1 MSDKS
6 RSMIEI
12 GVVLLGKYKQRNT
25 IGHITKNLIVEPWTK
40 TVKKTM
46 ARAVVRKSSL
56 YLISIFKIKH
66 SKLKIEIEY
75 HILSSS
81 TTASEKPTAPLG

>member
-1 MSDKS
+1 M
-6 RSMIEI
+6 
-12 GVVLLGKYKQRNT
+12 VL
-25 IGHITKNLIVEPWTK
+25 PWTK

-56 YLISIFKIKH
+56 Y
-66 SKLKIEIEY
+66 

-81 TTASEKPTAPLG
+81 TTAREKPTAPLG